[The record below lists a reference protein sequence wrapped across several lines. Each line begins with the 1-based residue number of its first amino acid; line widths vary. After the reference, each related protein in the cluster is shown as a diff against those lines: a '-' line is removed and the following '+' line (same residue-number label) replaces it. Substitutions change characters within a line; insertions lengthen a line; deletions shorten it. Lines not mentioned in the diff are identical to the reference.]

1 MIRGRILK
9 FEELYSNY
17 GKYGMLY
24 IQDEFNNK
32 KYKVSISGSLI
43 NHGRIKADDLGFR
56 CIVELKNKVN
66 TMGYEYAKSVSVMR
80 YSTTQVWFN
89 Q

>member
-17 GKYGMLY
+17 GRYGMLY

-32 KYKVSISGSLI
+32 TYKVAISGSLVNYGI
-43 NHGRIKADDLGFR
+43 IKADDVGFR
-56 CIVELKNKVN
+56 CVVELKNKLN
-66 TMGYEYAKSVSVMR
+66 TQGYEYAKSVSVMR
-80 YSTTQVWFN
+80 YSEKQEK
-89 Q
+89 

>member
-17 GKYGMLY
+17 GRYGMLY

-32 KYKVSISGSLI
+32 TYKVAISGSLM
-43 NHGRIKADDLGFR
+43 NHGRIKADDVGFR
-56 CIVELKNKVN
+56 CIVELKNKLN
-66 TMGYEYAKSVSVMR
+66 TQSYEYAKGVSVMR
-80 YSTTQVWFN
+80 YGEKQDK
-89 Q
+89 